1 MRKFICISSVPYVV
15 NNGGF
20 RITFQKGDSISAVYT
35 EGDIVHCTT
44 DFGHSFCIQKKDL
57 DKSFE
62 REFDYKEKKYY
73 QQLRDK
79 AAVAAMQGILS
90 NAPYIAAI
98 DDDNEDTIKSIANDA
113 LVHANALVNKI
124 KEMDE

>member
-1 MRKFICISSVPYVV
+1 MRRFICISSVPYVV
-15 NNGGF
+15 NDGGF
-20 RITFQKGDSISAVYT
+20 RIAFRKGDSISAVYT

-62 REFDYKEKKYY
+62 REFDYEEKKYY

-79 AAVAAMQGILS
+79 AAVAAMQGFII
-90 NAPYIAAI
+90 NGI
-98 DDDNEDTIKSIANDA
+98 DDTGSKENNMKYLVSASVQVASA
-113 LVHANALVNKI
+113 LVEELKAAV
-124 KEMDE
+124 